1 VHCVTQKGKG
11 YAFQCGIRRNFTRRA
26 FSIDTGD
33 IESALKKSN
42 SSVFGD
48 AMIALAQKD
57 PNIVAIS
64 AAMPIGTGLTEFAGR
79 FSDRFF
85 DVGIAE
91 EHALTM
97 AAGMAAGG
105 LKPVVAIYSTFLQR
119 GYDQILHDICLQKL
133 PVVLL

>member
-1 VHCVTQKGKG
+1 M
-11 YAFQCGIRRNFTRRA
+11 
-26 FSIDTGD
+26 
-33 IESALKKSN
+33 
-42 SSVFGD
+42 FGD
-48 AMIALAQKD
+48 AMVTLNEKD
-57 PNIVAIS
+57 PLIVAVS

-85 DVGIAE
+85 DVGIA

-133 PVVLL
+133 PVVLAVDRANASLETTEKRIRAYTTWRFFRPCRI